1 MHIGFDA
8 EVFCRQRSGGIS
20 LHFSSLIKE
29 LILLGHFVTIYCL
42 DRQKHDLDRNTFAS
56 DLFALS
62 HLNVAYYQSIFDLR
76 RCCRT
81 DAIDIFHCTYYSLR
95 PRLIGTPVV
104 RTFHDAA
111 LIRFPE
117 SLLSFS
123 SLARLFLQS
132 VSFCTCDGLVLVSHF
147 SFLEYSSTF
156 AKLRHLLC
164 LPEIPS
170 SIIPNASSITCSSL
184 ELGLPRSLVSATD
197 SPPYRPQVK
206 FLYVGLRRGYKN
218 FANGLKAIA
227 IVADRLRVSSQPVL
241 FHLSLVTQEPLT
253 SSEIRILRK
262 AKITI
267 DFLSNIDESALSTLY
282 RTSDLLLHSSI
293 YEGFGIT
300 VLEAMRLG
308 CSVLAV
314 DNPAVREVAG
324 DTIWYSDGGKPEDIS
339 RALYSLLSSNEDLSS
354 KRRSA
359 FRRSHF
365 YSWRNSAVLLE
376 QFYASLLSAG

>member
-29 LILLGHFVTIYCL
+29 LILLGHRVTIYCL
-42 DRQKHDLDRNTFAS
+42 DRRRHDLDRNTFAS
-56 DLFALS
+56 DLLLLS
-62 HLNVAYYQSIFDLR
+62 HLSVKYYQSIFDLR
-76 RCCRT
+76 RCCHT
-81 DAIDIFHCTYYSLR
+81 DAIDIFHCTYYSFR
-95 PRLIGTPVV
+95 PRLIGIPVV

-111 LIRFPE
+111 LIRFPG
-117 SLLSFS
+117 SLLTLN

-147 SFLEYSSTF
+147 SFHEYSYTF

-164 LPEIPS
+164 LPDIPF
-170 SIIPNASSITCSSL
+170 SIIPNASSIMCSSL
-184 ELGLPRSLVSATD
+184 EPVTPRSLVSVID
-197 SPPYRPQVK
+197 SPPCRPKVK
-206 FLYVGLRRGYKN
+206 VLYVGLRSGYKN
-218 FANGLKAIA
+218 FSNGLKAIA

-241 FHLSLVTQEPLT
+241 FHLSLVSQEPLT
-253 SSEIRILRK
+253 SSEARILRQ
-262 AKITI
+262 ANITI
-267 DFLSNIDESALSTLY
+267 DFLSNIDECALSTLY
-282 RTSDLLLHSSI
+282 RTSDFLLHSSI

-308 CSVLAV
+308 CPVLAV

-339 RALYSLLSSNEDLSS
+339 LALYSLLSTNVDLSS
-354 KRRSA
+354 KRTSA
-359 FRRSHF
+359 LSRSHLF
-365 YSWRNSAVLLE
+365 SWSKSALLLE
-376 QFYASLLSAG
+376 RFYASLISSI